1 MKSFDSATSLLAGL
15 HPPCKARYRLFA
27 ARHLLDRG
35 ALAKSRLAVSLLVCI
50 FAGLW
55 RGIPA
60 PLSLCSVTQL
70 ETDMDTALSQTTS
83 EVDFSFSVERQD
95 SRRYNFNRGA
105 STFQTSYESASTSK
119 LVSAVIILRLVEQG
133 YLNLTDKP
141 QDWVFTWPI
150 SNSDSLFNV
159 TLAHL
164 LSFTSGLTAEP
175 FCLNFGIADFETCVT
190 NIATTN
196 ASNGITPGHQF
207 YYASTH
213 LQVAGLMAIKARG
226 FATWQDVFGEF
237 KTSLFRLRPTIF
249 FVNRFCRRHD

>member
-1 MKSFDSATSLLAGL
+1 MTGVRLQRAGWPYLFWSAFL
-15 HPPCKARYRLFA
+15 
-27 ARHLLDRG
+27 RG
-35 ALAKSRLAVSLLVCI
+35 CE
-50 FAGLW
+50 
-55 RGIPA
+55 GIPHRYH
-60 PLSLCSVTQL
+60 CVVTQL

-175 FCLNFGIADFETCVT
+175 FCLNFGSADFETCVT

-226 FATWQDVFGEF
+226 FATWQDVFGDL
-237 KTSLFRLRPTIF
+237 KPSLFRLRPTIQ